1 MLKFQEQNKAYVIHI
16 LIQSNVH
23 FHKVQPECAT
33 GNIFSSV
40 LYWFA
45 VKSVVN
51 SVLYFLSKPTC

>member
-1 MLKFQEQNKAYVIHI
+1 MLKIQEQNMAYVIHI

-40 LYWFA
+40 LY
-45 VKSVVN
+45 
-51 SVLYFLSKPTC
+51 